1 MFDDQPCGRYLC
13 PLPEAN
19 ARYADNP
26 WVTAVL
32 ESIRK
37 LALPRAV
44 AEFMKEASYSP

>member
-1 MFDDQPCGRYLC
+1 MTNPAVAACG

-32 ESIRK
+32 ESIRE
-37 LALPRAV
+37 LA
-44 AEFMKEASYSP
+44 